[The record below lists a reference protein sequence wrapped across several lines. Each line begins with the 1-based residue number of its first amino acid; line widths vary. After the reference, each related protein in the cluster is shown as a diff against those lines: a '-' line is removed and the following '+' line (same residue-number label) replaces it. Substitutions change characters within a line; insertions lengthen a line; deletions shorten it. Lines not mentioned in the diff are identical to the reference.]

1 MNSSTQIDPWWR
13 ERIFGVDY
21 SNLVDQCLMTIEN
34 TEKIENFTLSS
45 YNSLKEKNK
54 LKLFQI
60 CYNNIIKLAKIN
72 CYKLIKIVINTKKF
86 VIVKI

>member
-1 MNSSTQIDPWWR
+1 MKWILQHKIDPWWS

-45 YNSLKEKNK
+45 YNRLREKK
-54 LKLFQI
+54 TE
-60 CYNNIIKLAKIN
+60 IISNLLQQHN
-72 CYKLIKIVINTKKF
+72 
-86 VIVKI
+86 